1 VKQFN
6 IPAYYRSPVIS
17 RIKLAQKD
25 RDPLR
30 QDYSPVILDL
40 GPVRILIAR
49 YFGFCY
55 GVENAIEIAFKA
67 ISENPGKRIFL
78 VSQMIHNPDVNKDLE
93 SRGVH
98 FLMDTEGNQL
108 IPFEELTKE
117 DVVIIPAF
125 GSTLQVLE
133 KLKTI
138 GAQLKQYDTTCPFV
152 ERVWNK
158 SAKLGGEKF
167 TVIIHGKAG
176 HEETRATFSRSAQHA
191 ASLIVLD
198 LGEAQKVSDR
208 IEGKIS
214 NEEFLELFKGRISSG
229 FDTNVHLER
238 VGVINQTTMLASE
251 TQEIADHFRE
261 AMIRKY
267 GKNDIKAHFADTRDT
282 LCYATNQNQDSAYAL
297 LEENADLAVVVGGY
311 NSSNTSHLAEICE
324 KKLPSYFVSG
334 EQELLSAEEIRHYD
348 LHKKAVVTT
357 SNWIPANKKVNI
369 ILTSGASCP
378 DSVVEGVLQRLIS
391 FFPGAGSAEK
401 ASEFSR

>member
-1 VKQFN
+1 MKQFN